1 MNKLT
6 NYEVAQQVLNGEWGN
21 GAERRE
27 KLTAAGYNYNDVQSI
42 VNALVYD
49 TYIPEPETNPDKQ
62 PLEID
67 YDLKLNDG
75 IIVNIIL

>member
-1 MNKLT
+1 MCKLS
-6 NYEVAQQVLNGEWGN
+6 NYEVAQQVLNGDWGN

-27 KLTAAGYNYNDVQSI
+27 KLIAAFYKYEEVQSI

-49 TYIPEPETNPDKQ
+49 TYVPEPEKKPEKL

-67 YDLKLNDG
+67 YDIKSNDG
-75 IIVNIIL
+75 IIINIIV

>member
-1 MNKLT
+1 MNKKT
-6 NYEVAQQVLNGEWGN
+6 NYEIALEVLEGKWGN

-49 TYIPEPETNPDKQ
+49 TYVPEEPAKPEKKT
-62 PLEID
+62 LEVD
-67 YDLKLNDG
+67 YDSSVYDG
-75 IIVNIIL
+75 IIVNIIV

>member
-6 NYEVAQQVLNGEWGN
+6 NYEVAQQVLNGEWGD
-21 GAERRE
+21 GVERRE
-27 KLTAAGYNYNDVQSI
+27 KLTAAGYNYSDVQSI

-67 YDLKLNDG
+67 YDVKLNDG